1 MEDDSDLLL
10 LDFVETQ
17 QQQQQQQQQGA
28 AQIAPPP
35 QGLVMAES
43 KPNLVVDTSGIFR
56 SMEVNDNSK
65 TPYSDATQVS
75 DPFNIVWEQLCRNVR

>member
-10 LDFVETQ
+10 LDFVEP
-17 QQQQQQQQQGA
+17 
-28 AQIAPPP
+28 APPP
-35 QGLVMAES
+35 PPPEVGVMDSLSVSAPQPPVTATKRS
-43 KPNLVVDTSGIFR
+43 VDTAGIFR

-75 DPFNIVWEQLCRNVR
+75 E